1 MCRGG
6 THSHIQIDRGI
17 IVIVGGLILK
27 VNGIVVTGTIQ
38 GRTRKSTIL
47 RVERQTSREKRKGL
61 EMSVSIGNSRMNRI
75 ELNAS
80 NTSESCNGINGVIGN
95 SSERLRRK
103 AFDSGQTQEGGR
115 RAQGE

>member
-47 RVERQTSREKRKGL
+47 RVEGQTSRKKRKGL

-80 NTSESCNGINGVIGN
+80 NASESSDGINGVIGN
-95 SSERLRRK
+95 NSKGLRGK
-103 AFDSGQTQEGGR
+103 AFDGG
-115 RAQGE
+115 